1 MKTQINGKIA
11 IYSRKSKF
19 TGKGESIGNQIEECK
34 KHIAYKYQITDMN
47 QIVVYEDE
55 GFSGK
60 NTKRPQFQQML
71 GACRNH
77 EISMIVCYR
86 LDRISRN
93 TIDFALLYQELE
105 RLDINFISVTEN
117 FDTTTPLGRAMLSI
131 SSAFAQLERDTIAE
145 RIRDNMLALAKT
157 GRWLGGTTPLG
168 YISTAKTSVDIEG
181 KIRTAYRLKTDS
193 DNFSL
198 TRLIFDKFLEFRS
211 LTKVETY
218 LLNYH
223 YKTRNGKNFSRTGIR
238 DILKNP
244 VYAAADEDTLCYF
257 NEIGTL
263 VFNESSEFNGTHGL
277 MVYNKSNQ
285 ASEIPHKQHNYS
297 EWIVAIGKH
306 KPLLTG
312 KEWLQVQELLEQN
325 KSKSYRKPKDNTALL
340 SGILI
345 CADCGS
351 YMRPKAN
358 RSLDENGNKRFSYLC
373 ETKEKSHGQLCSMNR
388 PDGNLLDK
396 MVCDKIKEIA
406 RGEDVDKFHE
416 QLKYAKKQ
424 LLSKEVS
431 KTTELDHLQKVLHD
445 TDRKIENLVLALS
458 EADNTPAFSHINKQ
472 INNLHEEKM
481 KIEKQIHTLNE
492 LLQNQNILLAN
503 FDVLIEKLSSFSD
516 SFDMMSIEEKRTT
529 LRILVDKV
537 VWDGTHVHLCL
548 VGQNNE
554 KTKPQRAGCKR
565 DSHAS
570 SGKKE
575 IFQRNLPV

>member
-1 MKTQINGKIA
+1 MNGNEKYIA

-19 TGKGESIGNQIEECK
+19 TGKGESIGNQIELCK
-34 KHIAYKYQITDMN
+34 EYIQTHYTEIPQDHIL
-47 QIVVYEDE
+47 VYEDE
-55 GFSGK
+55 GFSGG
-60 NTKRPQFQQML
+60 NLNRPDFKKMMEAARQRKFK
-71 GACRNH
+71 A
-77 EISMIVCYR
+77 IIVYR

-93 TIDFALLYQELE
+93 ISDFSSLIEELS
-105 RLDINFISVTEN
+105 RLDIAFISIREQ
-117 FDTTTPLGRAMLSI
+117 FDTGTPMGRAMMYIASVF
-131 SSAFAQLERDTIAE
+131 SQLERETIAE

-263 VFNESSEFNGTHGL
+263 IFNESSEFNGTHGL

-312 KEWLQVQELLEQN
+312 KEF
-325 KSKSYRKPKDNTALL
+325 K
-340 SGILI
+340 
-345 CADCGS
+345 
-351 YMRPKAN
+351 
-358 RSLDENGNKRFSYLC
+358 
-373 ETKEKSHGQLCSMNR
+373 
-388 PDGNLLDK
+388 
-396 MVCDKIKEIA
+396 
-406 RGEDVDKFHE
+406 
-416 QLKYAKKQ
+416 
-424 LLSKEVS
+424 
-431 KTTELDHLQKVLHD
+431 
-445 TDRKIENLVLALS
+445 
-458 EADNTPAFSHINKQ
+458 
-472 INNLHEEKM
+472 
-481 KIEKQIHTLNE
+481 
-492 LLQNQNILLAN
+492 
-503 FDVLIEKLSSFSD
+503 
-516 SFDMMSIEEKRTT
+516 
-529 LRILVDKV
+529 
-537 VWDGTHVHLCL
+537 
-548 VGQNNE
+548 
-554 KTKPQRAGCKR
+554 
-565 DSHAS
+565 
-570 SGKKE
+570 
-575 IFQRNLPV
+575 

>member
-244 VYAAADEDTLCYF
+244 VYAAADKDTLCYF

-263 VFNESSEFNGTHGL
+263 VFNESSEFNG
-277 MVYNKSNQ
+277 
-285 ASEIPHKQHNYS
+285 
-297 EWIVAIGKH
+297 
-306 KPLLTG
+306 
-312 KEWLQVQELLEQN
+312 
-325 KSKSYRKPKDNTALL
+325 
-340 SGILI
+340 
-345 CADCGS
+345 
-351 YMRPKAN
+351 
-358 RSLDENGNKRFSYLC
+358 
-373 ETKEKSHGQLCSMNR
+373 KEKSHGQLCSMNR

-406 RGEDVDKFHE
+406 RGEDIDKFHE

-554 KTKPQRAGCKR
+554 KTKPQRAGCK
-565 DSHAS
+565 
-570 SGKKE
+570 
-575 IFQRNLPV
+575 